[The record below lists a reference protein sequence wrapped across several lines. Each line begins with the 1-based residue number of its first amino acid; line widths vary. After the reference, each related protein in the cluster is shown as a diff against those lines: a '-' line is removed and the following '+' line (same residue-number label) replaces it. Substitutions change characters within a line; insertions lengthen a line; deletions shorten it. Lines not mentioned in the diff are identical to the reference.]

1 MLSNDTAEGLLNAA
15 RAALEALETIERRKG
30 QQLWLDIGYG
40 RDAVVIKR
48 LREAVESVE
57 REVAPGPLG
66 TRPISASK
74 PAHGQPAPS
83 CRP

>member
-1 MLSNDTAEGLLNAA
+1 MLSNDTGQGLLNAA

-48 LREAVESVE
+48 LREAVESAE

-66 TRPISASK
+66 ARPISASK

-83 CRP
+83 GRP

>member
-57 REVAPGPLG
+57 REVALG
-66 TRPISASK
+66 RWGT
-74 PAHGQPAPS
+74 AH
-83 CRP
+83 